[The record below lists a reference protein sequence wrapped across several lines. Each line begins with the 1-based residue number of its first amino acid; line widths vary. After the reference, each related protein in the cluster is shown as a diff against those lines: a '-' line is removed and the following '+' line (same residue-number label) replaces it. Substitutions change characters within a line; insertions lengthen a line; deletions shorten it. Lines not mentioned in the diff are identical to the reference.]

1 VTDVPDIEMQHVQ
14 WIGGGG
20 IRTTD
25 FEDMDMDQQH
35 QQSHHHVGFS
45 QRRNASLQR
54 SQDSGAL
61 TDWSGGSR
69 GSPTR
74 QSLHSLERDDR
85 HKYVTV
91 LTVNGGLD
99 LQDPQV
105 QTTTTTKDD
114 PVHHRHSDLDDFVTV
129 LSVGVQPKILD
140 DDNEDETTAGPSS
153 IGVGSVCLSL
163 SGFVEEVACVTR
175 LPGQKL
181 GFGLKFDGGNECSL
195 PIQRLFI
202 QSCAEGSPASKVHCS
217 WGRLVEADEIV
228 EIDGVN
234 IRNTLNRL
242 QVVEMLKDSQQDVLS
257 LKIRHYW
264 DDGKR
269 ADIMEH
275 LNSFSQ
281 PAVHHPPAAVIEA
294 KPPVTRKVSVRHQQ
308 QQERAVDVPEELLI
322 QSVMRLGQRKDG
334 GWTKGHHPL
343 IDEPPPVPPRRKR
356 RTKLMHKAGGG
367 GGGSTTGSISK
378 TVICRSLS
386 SDEVLING
394 NRVAA
399 SGAVTIV
406 STPSKPPRNNRPQHS
421 RSFNAAH
428 HHNHKDVDPHLKMMR
443 EEGQMAQAP
452 ATLPRTK
459 LGELT
464 GGQQPEPKERQRR
477 SILTVNAD
485 DWGIPQPAE
494 VYTNLIAEEDKRMMM
509 MSSIEASSNSSA
521 TESESESNSSVST
534 VVDNWSVLSSSSG
547 GDPFGDFG
555 EHEEFREFYHHHHHQ
570 PSADV
575 NLSSGN
581 HQLPM
586 VGDQQL
592 LVLPDVV
599 TPEST
604 LSVLIEPPET
614 FLDPGPT
621 SISPTLSSEDNHL
634 HLLHQ
639 QDASSDSG
647 ASSGGSELH
656 LGESDEELRAFQQ
669 MESALEMEKLERDRH
684 AISGPTAV
692 EFHNNIKNSN
702 SNNNL
707 QVSGVIERSD
717 DRTQQQQ
724 QQPDTSAIC
733 VPDTQCQ
740 QQQQQEQQPP
750 SATAGAAEDEPAV
763 ECQPEEPVK

>member
-1 VTDVPDIEMQHVQ
+1 
-14 WIGGGG
+14 
-20 IRTTD
+20 
-25 FEDMDMDQQH
+25 MDMDQQH
-35 QQSHHHVGFS
+35 QQSHHHNVGFS

-105 QTTTTTKDD
+105 QTTTTTTTKDD

-129 LSVGVQPKILD
+129 LSVGVQPKNLD
-140 DDNEDETTAGPSS
+140 DDNEDETAGPSS

-202 QSCAEGSPASKVHCS
+202 QSCAEGSPASNVHCS

-228 EIDGVN
+228 EIDGAN

-281 PAVHHPPAAVIEA
+281 PAVHHPPAVVIEA

-343 IDEPPPVPPRRKR
+343 IDEPPPV
-356 RTKLMHKAGGG
+356 
-367 GGGSTTGSISK
+367 
-378 TVICRSLS
+378 
-386 SDEVLING
+386 LING

-399 SGAVTIV
+399 SGAVTVV

-509 MSSIEASSNSSA
+509 MMSSIEASSSSSA

-555 EHEEFREFYHHHHHQ
+555 EHEEFREFYHHHHQ

-581 HQLPM
+581 HQLAI

-592 LVLPDVV
+592 GLPDVV

-621 SISPTLSSEDNHL
+621 SISPTLSSEDSHL
-634 HLLHQ
+634 HLHHQ

-692 EFHNNIKNSN
+692 EFHNNIKN
-702 SNNNL
+702 NNDNF

-724 QQPDTSAIC
+724 QPDTSAIC
-733 VPDTQCQ
+733 VPDTQYQ
-740 QQQQQEQQPP
+740 QQQQP
-750 SATAGAAEDEPAV
+750 AAAAGAAEDEPAV

>member
-1 VTDVPDIEMQHVQ
+1 MQHVQ
-14 WIGGGG
+14 LIGGG
-20 IRTTD
+20 RTTAD
-25 FEDMDMDQQH
+25 FEDMDMDQQQH
-35 QQSHHHVGFS
+35 NHVGFS

-74 QSLHSLERDDR
+74 QSLHSLERDEQ

-99 LQDPQV
+99 LQAPQV
-105 QTTTTTKDD
+105 QTTTKDA
-114 PVHHRHSDLDDFVTV
+114 PVHHHSDLDDFVTV
-129 LSVGVQPKILD
+129 LSVGVQPKNLD
-140 DDNEDETTAGPSS
+140 DNKEETGPSS

-175 LPGQKL
+175 RPGQKL
-181 GFGLKFDGGNECSL
+181 GFGLKFDGGNECSV
-195 PIQRLFI
+195 PVQRLFI

-264 DDGKR
+264 DDSKR

-275 LNSFSQ
+275 LNSFS
-281 PAVHHPPAAVIEA
+281 PVAHHPQAVVES
-294 KPPVTRKVSVRHQQ
+294 KPPVTRKVSARQP

-322 QSVMRLGQRKDG
+322 QSVMRVGQRKDG
-334 GWTKGHHPL
+334 WNKGHPP

-356 RTKLMHKAGGG
+356 RTKLIHKGGL
-367 GGGSTTGSISK
+367 TTGSISK

-399 SGAVTIV
+399 SGAVTV
-406 STPSKPPRNNRPQHS
+406 VNTPSKPPRNNRPQHS
-421 RSFNAAH
+421 RSFNST
-428 HHNHKDVDPHLKMMR
+428 HHNHKDVDHLKMR
-443 EEGQMAQAP
+443 EEAQVVQAP

-459 LGELT
+459 EFI
-464 GGQQPEPKERQRR
+464 GQQPEPKERNRR

-494 VYTNLIAEEDKRMMM
+494 VYTNLIAEEDRRMMM
-509 MSSIEASSNSSA
+509 SIEASSSSSA

-555 EHEEFREFYHHHHHQ
+555 EHEEFREFYHQ
-570 PSADV
+570 PSDAV
-575 NLSSGN
+575 RSNNNKLAIA
-581 HQLPM
+581 
-586 VGDQQL
+586 DQQML
-592 LVLPDVV
+592 ADVV

-621 SISPTLSSEDNHL
+621 SISPTLSSEENHL
-634 HLLHQ
+634 H

-669 MESALEMEKLERDRH
+669 MESALEMEKLERERH
-684 AISGPTAV
+684 AISVPPAV
-692 EFHNNIKNSN
+692 EFLNNKNN
-702 SNNNL
+702 NNNNL
-707 QVSGVIERSD
+707 QVGGVIERSD
-717 DRTQQQQ
+717 SRTQQQQ
-724 QQPDTSAIC
+724 PVDNASAIC

-740 QQQQQEQQPP
+740 QRP
-750 SATAGAAEDEPAV
+750 AGDGTAA